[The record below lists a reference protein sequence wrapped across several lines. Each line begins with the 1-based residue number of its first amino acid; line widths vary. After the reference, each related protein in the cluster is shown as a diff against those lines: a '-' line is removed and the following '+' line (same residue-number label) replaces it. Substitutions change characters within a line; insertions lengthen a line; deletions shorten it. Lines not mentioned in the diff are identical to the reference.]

1 MYQHHSSYSPPPVH
15 YGGLERTIYQQPP
28 GHYSSAYF
36 ASSSSTS
43 YSPAAYS
50 SSSFLS
56 YENKKLPEIADIL
69 QHHINK
75 EYVFIPS
82 DFLLPKR
89 VSRPFIGQAEE
100 IRPLVEET
108 FQKVME
114 LPLPEDFTITI
125 LQEKEFRRLAPAGVV
140 GLSINRKEINAVS
153 DIFILADEL
162 DKVLLTVG
170 HELGHILTKPLKDK
184 RDEEA
189 KAFAFSFAWMKTIK
203 EHNIG
208 ELSSS
213 LILDQPARN
222 GLHDLAHNFV
232 FGFLQKGKNALEIY
246 LELIRGG
253 LTLVSD

>member
-1 MYQHHSSYSPPPVH
+1 MYQHHSSYSPPSVP

-28 GHYSSAYF
+28 SQYSFVPSSAYSQT
-36 ASSSSTS
+36 A
-43 YSPAAYS
+43 YSP
-50 SSSFLS
+50 SFLS
-56 YENKKLPEIADIL
+56 YEQRKTPEIADFI
-69 QHHINK
+69 QAHINK
-75 EYVFIPS
+75 EYTFIPS
-82 DFLLPKR
+82 DFLLPQR
-89 VSRPFIGQAEE
+89 ASQPFIGQAAE
-100 IRPLVEET
+100 IRSLIEDA
-108 FQKVME
+108 FQKVMN

-125 LQEKEFRRLAPAGVV
+125 LPEKEFRKFAPAGVV

-153 DIFILADEL
+153 DIFILGGEL
-162 DKVLLTVG
+162 DQVILTVG

-189 KAFAFSFAWMKTIK
+189 KAFAFSFAWMKAIK
-203 EHNIG
+203 ERNIG

-232 FGFLQKGKNALEIY
+232 FNLLQKGKKALEIY

-253 LTLVSD
+253 LTLVPD

>member
-1 MYQHHSSYSPPPVH
+1 MYHSHSGYSSSPAQ
-15 YGGLERTIYQQPP
+15 YGGLERTIYQHPP
-28 GHYSSAYF
+28 SQYSF
-36 ASSSSTS
+36 ASSPA
-43 YSPAAYS
+43 YSQTAYS
-50 SSSFLS
+50 SFTSFLS
-56 YENKKLPEIADIL
+56 YEKRKTSEIADFI

-75 EYVFIPS
+75 EYTFIPS
-82 DFLLPKR
+82 DFLLPQR
-89 VSRPFIGQAEE
+89 TNQPFIGQAAE
-100 IRPLVEET
+100 IRLLVEET
-108 FQKVME
+108 FQKVMDFQ
-114 LPLPEDFTITI
+114 LPEDFTITV
-125 LQEKEFRRLAPAGVV
+125 LSEKEFRKLAPVGVV
-140 GLSINRKEINAVS
+140 GLSINRKDINAFS
-153 DIFILADEL
+153 DIFILNDEL

-189 KAFAFSFAWMKTIK
+189 KAFAFSFAWMKAIK

-232 FGFLQKGKNALEIY
+232 FNLLQKGKKALEIY

-253 LTLVSD
+253 LTLVPN

>member
-1 MYQHHSSYSPPPVH
+1 MYQHHPSYSIPSAN
-15 YGGLERTIYQQPP
+15 YGGLEKTIYQHPP
-28 GHYSSAYF
+28 RKYSF
-36 ASSSSTS
+36 APSPTYSQTS
-43 YSPAAYS
+43 YSFS
-50 SSSFLS
+50 QLFLS
-56 YENKKLPEIADIL
+56 YEQRKTPEIADFI

-75 EYVFIPS
+75 EYIFIPS

-89 VSRPFIGQAEE
+89 VSQPFIGQAEE

-108 FQKVME
+108 FQKVMDI
-114 LPLPEDFTITI
+114 PLPEDFTIT
-125 LQEKEFRRLAPAGVV
+125 LLSEKEFRKLAPTGVV

-232 FGFLQKGKNALEIY
+232 SNLLQKGKKALEIY

-253 LTLVSD
+253 LTLVQD

>member
-1 MYQHHSSYSPPPVH
+1 MYQHHSNYSPSPVH
-15 YGGLERTIYQQPP
+15 YGGLERTLYQQPP
-28 GHYSSAYF
+28 SKYSF
-36 ASSSSTS
+36 AP
-43 YSPAAYS
+43 SPAYSQTAYS
-50 SSSFLS
+50 FSQSFLS
-56 YENKKLPEIADIL
+56 YEQRKAPEIADFI

-89 VSRPFIGQAEE
+89 VSQPFVGRAEE
-100 IRPLVEET
+100 IRPLVEEA

-114 LPLPEDFTITI
+114 RPLPEDFTITI
-125 LQEKEFRRLAPAGVV
+125 LPEKEFRRLAPAGVV

-189 KAFAFSFAWMKTIK
+189 KAFAFSFAWMKAIK

-208 ELSSS
+208 ELSLS

-232 FGFLQKGKNALEIY
+232 FNLLQKGKKALEIY

-253 LTLVSD
+253 LTLVPD